1 MPPAAAI
8 GRFGSVHNCGNK
20 RECTARDAVPAC
32 FRTLRY
38 KDVRSIRYGVFRLFK
53 CLHLANKQRTS
64 ASYFL
69 SVRLDIAK
77 GQHHCRWASLKHHVE
92 QFRASRHAPSNKA
105 NPDAGASSGIHF
117 ALQPSFV
124 TVSSA
129 NNAKPTRLADSRSQ
143 STVSYNIHRS
153 KQDWVL
159 DVEQFS

>member
-1 MPPAAAI
+1 M
-8 GRFGSVHNCGNK
+8 
-20 RECTARDAVPAC
+20 PAC

-38 KDVRSIRYGVFRLFK
+38 KDVRSIRYRVFRLFK

-105 NPDAGASSGIHF
+105 HADPCIARSIHF
-117 ALQPSFV
+117 ARQPSLV
-124 TVSSA
+124 TITTA
-129 NNAKPTRLADSRSQ
+129 DNAKATGPAYRRGKPSVGND
-143 STVSYNIHRS
+143 IHWRE
-153 KQDWVL
+153 QDRVL
-159 DVEQFS
+159 DL